1 MRAAIISFTEAGDKL
16 GEQIAGCLKGFEVI
30 RTGKNC
36 NRRSESLADWTG
48 ARFGDSALIVFI
60 GAVGIAVRAC
70 APYIVSKRSDPAVI
84 AADEKGRY
92 VIPILSGH
100 IGGANGYAR
109 MIAAHIGADAVI
121 TTATDINGC
130 FAADEWAVKN
140 GYAVDDISKIKY
152 ISSALLGGSTV
163 GLVSEFKIKGSLPD
177 GIVSGSGRECG
188 LYIGDKPRA
197 VFDHTLCLIPKRYII
212 GVGSRA
218 GAEADAL
225 IALVTGLL
233 DEYGIRADAA
243 AAVASVDL
251 KANEPSVGALAKQ
264 LGVTAEFYTADQLCS
279 VRGDFTESE
288 FVRQVTGAGNV
299 CERAAVICGERL
311 GRKTRLV
318 VRKTAGKG
326 VTAAIAEMDWSVE
339 F

>member
-16 GEQIAGCLKGFEVI
+16 GEQIACGLNDFDVI

-36 NRRSESLADWTG
+36 NRRSESLADWTS

-140 GYAVDDISKIKY
+140 GLCGRRYFKDQIHF
-152 ISSALLGGSTV
+152 LGFAWGQHCRT
-163 GLVSEFKIKGSLPD
+163 GFRIQDKGQLARWDRQRQRSGVRSVYWRQAES
-177 GIVSGSGRECG
+177 GI
-188 LYIGDKPRA
+188 
-197 VFDHTLCLIPKRYII
+197 
-212 GVGSRA
+212 
-218 GAEADAL
+218 
-225 IALVTGLL
+225 
-233 DEYGIRADAA
+233 
-243 AAVASVDL
+243 
-251 KANEPSVGALAKQ
+251 
-264 LGVTAEFYTADQLCS
+264 
-279 VRGDFTESE
+279 
-288 FVRQVTGAGNV
+288 
-299 CERAAVICGERL
+299 
-311 GRKTRLV
+311 
-318 VRKTAGKG
+318 
-326 VTAAIAEMDWSVE
+326 
-339 F
+339 